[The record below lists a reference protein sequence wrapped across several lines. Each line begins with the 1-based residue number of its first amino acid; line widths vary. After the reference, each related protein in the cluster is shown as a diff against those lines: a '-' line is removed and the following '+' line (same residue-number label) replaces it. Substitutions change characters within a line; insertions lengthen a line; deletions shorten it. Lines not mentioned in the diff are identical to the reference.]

1 MPPEGSALSPELR
14 GLACATE
21 ESLAHALTTARSG
34 YEGFGRSTRREAA
47 VEAEPFQ
54 VRVAQEDIEDVRAR
68 LRRTRWP
75 EAETVGGWEQGVP
88 LAYARELCRS
98 WAEDYD
104 FGFAERLNVFPQF
117 RQEIDGLG
125 IHFVHLRSP
134 EPDAFPLVITHGW
147 PGSVLEFLD
156 LLGPLTDPRAHG
168 GDPAD
173 AFHVVAPSLPGY
185 GWSDKPA
192 STGWGVRRIATAWDR
207 LMVSLGYER
216 YGAQGGDW
224 GSAVSGALGEVA
236 RERVAGVHV
245 NMAAAPQGQ
254 FEDETDE
261 EREGAQAAAEFRRTG
276 QGYSAQQGTRPQTL
290 GYGLTDSPAGQAAWI
305 AEKFWAWTDNDGHP
319 EDAVTRQQ
327 LLDAISAYW
336 FTASATSSAR
346 LYWESYRSFGDLVTA
361 PSGISVYPRDIVRPS
376 RRQAELK
383 YTDLRWFERL
393 PRGGHFA
400 AMEQPAS
407 LVEQIRGFFRL
418 VR

>member
-1 MPPEGSALSPELR
+1 MG
-14 GLACATE
+14 
-21 ESLAHALTTARSG
+21 
-34 YEGFGRSTRREAA
+34 
-47 VEAEPFQ
+47 AEPFQ
-54 VRVAQEDIEDVRAR
+54 VRVAEEDVEDVRAR

-75 EAETVGGWEQGVP
+75 EAETVDDWSQGVP

-104 FGFAERLNVFPQF
+104 FGFGERLNVFPQF

-147 PGSVLEFLD
+147 PGSVLEFLKI
-156 LLGPLTDPRAHG
+156 LGPLTDPRAHG

-185 GWSDKPA
+185 GWSDKPSRA
-192 STGWGVRRIATAWDR
+192 GWGVRKIATAWDQ

-245 NMAAAPQGQ
+245 NMAAAPRGE
-254 FEDETDE
+254 FPDETEE
-261 EREGAQAAAEFRRTG
+261 EREGARAAAEFRRTG

-305 AEKFWAWTDNDGHP
+305 AEKFWAWTDNNGHP

-346 LYWESYRSFGDLVTA
+346 LYWESYRSFGDRVTA

-383 YTDLRWFERL
+383 YLDLRWFERL